1 MNKNMNIKEA
11 TEKWVNGFNGIPLEL
26 IVKAYKDDIENIY
39 EVTPITVGDR
49 VWSNEE
55 QEEMEVLEINVDEGT
70 CEVVSYSDET
80 FTLELGDISRE
91 NEDYFPMWG
100 RMWTFGESIDNWW
113 LEDEDNQRKM
123 LNVGLEFMNVTSWV
137 MYLELMVLDIVF
149 MMSIGFHYT
158 EQEDWNGTIK
168 NKNI

>member
-123 LNVGLEFMNVTSWV
+123 AECGFRIYECDELGYVFGIDGAGYSFYDEHWIPLYRARGLEWHDK
-137 MYLELMVLDIVF
+137 E
-149 MMSIGFHYT
+149 
-158 EQEDWNGTIK
+158 
-168 NKNI
+168 